1 MMTVGGVFANC
12 KRRCSPPRM
21 PTSSSLTI
29 CTTCCAGL
37 RALLTSSP
45 RARSRT
51 AAVKSLTTGKATS
64 ASSRARRISR
74 TVPSTSAGLSLPFV
88 RKALKVE
95 VSRSESVPKVAMVPP
110 L

>member
-1 MMTVGGVFANC
+1 MMTVGGFFANC
-12 KRRCSPPRM
+12 SRRCSPPRM

-37 RALLTSSP
+37 SAWFTSSP

-51 AAVKSLTTGKATS
+51 VAVKALTTSSATS

-74 TVPSTSAGLSLPFV
+74 TVLSTSEADSLPFA
-88 RKALKVE
+88 RRFLKVS
-95 VSRSESVPKVAMVPP
+95 VSRAERFPKVAIAAPF
-110 L
+110 